1 MTIRI
6 TGMNSGLDTDAIIS
20 ELVSAYRAKGDKY
33 VKSQT
38 KLSWTQS
45 VWKSLN
51 TKIFNFYK
59 SLDNFRFGGLTA
71 KKATVSDSSKASV
84 TASGSAV
91 NGTQKLEILKT
102 AQGGYLTGG
111 KLNELSA
118 NPTLSELGYK
128 GGIGNIKLKG
138 KDGEKEIKVSSA
150 TSVNDLVKQINESGT
165 GVTAEFKDGSITLLS
180 KDSAFEITGDA
191 DGERALSSLGI
202 SDGNKTDGAYAKAAY
217 MLGNTLAKTDGTSV
231 TGSTKLSD
239 LGYTNPSGKIKI
251 KVTKDGVDTVKEISV
266 SENDTID
273 DLKKKVEDS
282 GAGVKLVFN
291 ESTQKLNFTAAEK
304 GSNVSFDVTSDAGD
318 DIMDKLRFTGASV
331 TAGVDGKTGKIIGS
345 ELKAGGVLSKDQKVT
360 ADTALSAL
368 GYNSGDAWINIK
380 GSNGEKSIK
389 VNGETTIRE
398 FVNAIND
405 SGTGVK
411 ASFDAENQ
419 RFYITSQKTGA
430 EGDFEITSDGM
441 AGNNVLNMLKLNTG
455 NGAVKVDGSDAT
467 IKLNGVEY
475 TSSSNTFK
483 VNGLTIQAQAVTDGE
498 ISITTDNDAQG
509 MYDKIKGLITDYNA
523 LMNEMSSLYNADSS
537 KGYEPL
543 TSDEKE
549 AMSDSEVADWEK
561 KIKDSLLRRDNTLSG
576 IISAMSSAMS
586 VSVNVNGKNYSLA
599 NLGIKTLGYFN
610 SSKNEKNA
618 LHIDGDSEDNNSSS
632 NPDKLMEMLTSNPEV
647 VEEIMKKVTS
657 NLYSNLDAK
666 MKATSLR
673 SAYTVYN
680 DKEMAKS
687 YSDYTT
693 TIKEWNKK
701 VEEIE
706 DSYYKKFSAMEVALS
721 KLQSQMSSFT
731 SMLG

>member
-6 TGMNSGLDTDAIIS
+6 TGMNSGLDTDAIVS

-33 VKSQT
+33 TKAQT

-71 KKATVSDSSKASV
+71 KKATVSDTSKASV
-84 TASGSAV
+84 TASANAV
-91 NGTQKLEILKT
+91 NGTQKLEVLKT

-111 KLNELSA
+111 KLNELSE

-128 GGIGNIKLKG
+128 GGTGNIKLKG
-138 KDGEKEIKVSSA
+138 KGGEKEIKVSSA
-150 TSVNDLVKQINESGT
+150 TTVQDLVKQINESET

-202 SDGNKTDGAYAKAAY
+202 SDGHKAEGAYAKAAY
-217 MLGNTLAKTDGTSV
+217 MLGNTLARTDGTSV

-251 KVTKDGVDTVKEISV
+251 KVTKDGVDTEKEISV
-266 SENDTID
+266 SANDTID
-273 DLKKKVEDS
+273 DLKQRIEKS

-304 GSNVSFDVTSDAGD
+304 GSNVSFDITSDAGD
-318 DIMDKLRFTGASV
+318 DVLDKLGFTGASV
-331 TAGVDGKTGKIIGS
+331 TAGVDGKTGKITGS
-345 ELKAGGVLSKDQKVT
+345 ELKAGGILSKDQKVT
-360 ADTALSAL
+360 LDTAFSAL
-368 GYNSGDAWINIK
+368 GYGSGDAWINIK
-380 GSNGEKSIK
+380 GSNGEVSIQ
-389 VNGETTIRE
+389 VNGGTTIRE
-398 FVNAIND
+398 FVNAINEA
-405 SGTGVK
+405 GIGVK
-411 ASFDAENQ
+411 ASFDSENQ
-419 RFYITSQKTGA
+419 RFYFNSDKTGKD
-430 EGDFEITSDGM
+430 GDFEITSDGL
-441 AGNNVLNMLKLNTG
+441 AGNNVLSMLKLNTG
-455 NGAVKVDGSDAT
+455 NGAVKVNGSDAT

-483 VNGLTIQAQAVTDGE
+483 INGLTIQAQAVTDGE
-498 ISITTDNDAQG
+498 VSITTDTDAQG
-509 MYDKIKGLITDYNA
+509 MYDKIKDFISSYNA
-523 LMNEMSSLYNADSS
+523 LINEMTSLYNADSS

-549 AMSDSEVADWEK
+549 AMSDSDIAEWEK

-576 IISAMSSAMS
+576 IMSAMTSAMS
-586 VSVNVNGKNYSLA
+586 VSVNVNGKSYSLA
-599 NLGIKTLGYFN
+599 NLGIKTLGYFA
-610 SSKNEKNA
+610 SSKNEKSA
-618 LHIDGDSEDNNSSS
+618 LHIDGDSEDDSSS
-632 NPDKLMEMLTSNPEV
+632 ANPDKLMEMLTSNPEI
-647 VEEIMKKVTS
+647 VEDIMKQITS
-657 NLYSNLDAK
+657 NLYTNLDAK
-666 MKATSLR
+666 MKSTSLR

-706 DSYYKKFSAMEVALS
+706 DSYYKKFSAMETALA
-721 KLQSQMSSFT
+721 KLQNQMSSFT